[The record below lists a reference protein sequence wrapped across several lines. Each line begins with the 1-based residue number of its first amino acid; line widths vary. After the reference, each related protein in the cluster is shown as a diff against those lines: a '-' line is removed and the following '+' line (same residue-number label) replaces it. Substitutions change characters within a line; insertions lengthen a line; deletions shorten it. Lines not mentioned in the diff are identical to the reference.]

1 MTMTTKATTRKAKTC
16 AAMDRAERKRATERL
31 KAAEESF
38 HRVMRR
44 LDAATMKLEMAVEEA
59 GGPESCPKPLLQ
71 HLQDADRALR
81 TVLDLQEK
89 IDARLEA
96 ARAANGAAVIDIEE
110 ARREIAARLDRLA
123 A

>member
-1 MTMTTKATTRKAKTC
+1 MTKTTKARTC
-16 AAMDRAERKRATERL
+16 AAMDRAAKKRMFERME
-31 KAAEESF
+31 AAERDF

-44 LDAATMKLEMAVEEA
+44 LDAASMKLELAVESE
-59 GGPESCPKPLLQ
+59 GGLECNPKSLMQ

-89 IDARLEA
+89 IDTRIEA
-96 ARAANGAAVIDIEE
+96 ARASNGAAVIDIEE